1 MGDRRERLKA
11 RPTKQEKRQSG
22 GEKKKEREERAA
34 IGSGG
39 S

>member
-22 GEKKKEREERAA
+22 GEKKKRE
-34 IGSGG
+34 GG
-39 S
+39 ESSNR